1 MTPIKTSLTNNF
13 QKESIIYEY
22 DMWRIGHTPGQD
34 PKSSLIY
41 LPIYFLAQELKFGS
55 GIGEEI
61 FVLLPVLIEYANYY

>member
-1 MTPIKTSLTNNF
+1 
-13 QKESIIYEY
+13 
-22 DMWRIGHTPGQD
+22 MWRIGHTPGQD

-61 FVLLPVLIEYANYY
+61 FVLLPVLIEYANYS